1 MKQDDT
7 GILATRSGSHS
18 KSGIYHTKE
27 DCRYVK
33 RADNT
38 VEYPIDAIPG
48 DYDECIVCSDENES
62 DIHNFDHSKA
72 RKKSLRYKLNQKE
85 KKDD

>member
-72 RKKSLRYKLNQKE
+72 RKKIAKIQTKSERE
-85 KKDD
+85 KR